1 MSYKTITSFLVL
13 FILLCSCAGVSK
25 RKHRSGYYIEWKG
38 ISQVVEKKGDSPKS
52 SSSKIEFQKKPTEK
66 FFYKQYK
73 IQNTIAKKSVSNIQK
88 QYFHVIEKNK
98 KLDNFNTLSRN
109 KVQNQLEAL
118 YHSYPQSN
126 QDKSDETSRV
136 LIRILGT
143 LGILLLVYIL
153 FLLLF
158 SVSFLLVFYE
168 SIIWAAVVF
177 FGGII
182 CLIGLTV
189 KSLKTLWKK
198 KADEKTSNANE
209 SQKRNLILRAGT
221 VVTFLSMIILYIFHH
236 RSFR

>member
-13 FILLCSCAGVSK
+13 FTLLCSCTNVSK
-25 RKHRSGYYIEWKG
+25 RRHRSGYYIEWKG
-38 ISQVVEKKGDSPKS
+38 SQIVEKKEDPQKS
-52 SSSKIEFQKKPTEK
+52 ISSKIEFQKKHAEK
-66 FFYKQYK
+66 FFDKNNK

-88 QYFHVIEKNK
+88 QYLHVIEKNK

-118 YHSYPQSN
+118 YDSYPISN
-126 QDKSDETSRV
+126 QDKYDETSRV

-143 LGILLLVYIL
+143 LGILLLVYVL

-158 SVSFLLVFYE
+158 SLSFLLVFYE

-189 KSLKTLWKK
+189 KLLKTLWRK
-198 KADEKTSNANE
+198 KAEEKNSNTNE
-209 SQKRNLILRAGT
+209 SQKRNLILRVGT
-221 VVTFLSMIILYIFHH
+221 VITFLSMIILYIFHH